1 MKTSTILAAAIAAT
15 IAGSAFADTS
25 MYGKIQLRMNSQE
38 QLGQESGKLILG
50 FKAEEDMGN
59 GMTAFMKLEL
69 EHDGA
74 NAESQAKVWSNDHSF
89 IGLKGD
95 FGKALFGNF
104 SDFTSWACGATDIF
118 QKNTG
123 DNCSIGATQNGR
135 LGNAIAYVG
144 GADALSYGIG
154 ARFNGS
160 QAVAND
166 DGTDTVVAV
175 KYAADNFSVGFQ
187 LTSPDVGDAA
197 HVIGGHYMMGE
208 IKLGVSMGNDG
219 NDTATAVAI
228 AMPMAGGSLKVGMHM
243 GEDAGVADTTNLQ
256 FDKKLSK
263 AVGVGAQFSSVD
275 GAADDTINGYIHYS
289 F

>member
-1 MKTSTILAAAIAAT
+1 MKKTSLIAAAIAAT

-25 MYGKIQLRMNSQE
+25 MYGKMQIRMNSQE

-50 FKAEEDMGN
+50 FKGEEDMGN

-74 NAESQAKVWSNDHSF
+74 EAEQVSNGWKNDHSF

-95 FGKALFGNF
+95 FGTVLFGNF
-104 SDFTSWACGATDIF
+104 SDFASWACGATDIF

-123 DNCSIGATQNGR
+123 KACSVGATNSR
-135 LGNAIAYVG
+135 LSKSIAYQG
-144 GADALSYGIG
+144 GADAISYGIG

-160 QAVAND
+160 QTVEDD
-166 DGTDTVVAV
+166 DGMDTVLAV
-175 KYAADNFSVGFQ
+175 KYNADAFQVAFQ
-187 LTSPDVGDAA
+187 LTSPDEGDAI
-197 HVIGGHYMMGE
+197 HVIGGYYMMGDM
-208 IKLGVSMGNDG
+208 KLGANMGNDS
-219 NDTATAVAI
+219 NETAIGVALT
-228 AMPMAGGSLKVGMHM
+228 MPMAGGSLKVGMDT
-243 GEDAGVADTTNLQ
+243 GEDAGVADTTNVQ

-263 AVGVGAQFSSVD
+263 AVGVGTQYSSVD
-275 GAADDTINGYIHYS
+275 GVDDDTINFYINYA